1 MELTFAEQRLQNE
14 KVTVYFNTKIE
25 QTDQT
30 LTFEK
35 ATINGFPSSAIS
47 FKEEKWQLQ
56 QWLKES
62 HYVEGASE
70 YRCNCIQVT
79 DTILQDMQTQ
89 SRCMILFSHFNFQ

>member
-35 ATINGFPSSAIS
+35 ATINGFSSSAIS

-56 QWLKES
+56 
-62 HYVEGASE
+62 
-70 YRCNCIQVT
+70 
-79 DTILQDMQTQ
+79 
-89 SRCMILFSHFNFQ
+89 